1 MTAKPRPI
9 QKMLL
14 RTFLYI
20 GIDLI
25 IINLAFAFAMMLR
38 FNLNLHNETYLR
50 FIAALQRLTPYL
62 SLIGIGCFALTGL
75 YRRLWKY
82 AGLEEIFFI
91 AFGSGLTV
99 SLTYG
104 FARLVDIYQWLP
116 KSVSLPRSVYIIAWF
131 IITFLTVFTRMGGRA
146 IWRIIWRTTKKSV
159 QNRVMIVGAGWAGAT
174 VIRDIRE
181 AGKSTVVIA
190 VDDDP
195 AKTGTRISRVKV
207 LFSTENIP
215 EYARRYSIN
224 EIIIAIPSANAEAR
238 RRIINICAQT
248 DCKLRYV
255 PMLSDVVD
263 GKPQMGAIRDVSI
276 ADLLCRDEVKL
287 DMASIEGYLTEKV
300 VLVTGGGGSIGSELC
315 RQIARFSPKKLIIFD
330 IYENNAYELLYELRQ
345 KYGSALNAQVLIGSI
360 RDMKRLEAVFEEH
373 HPDVVFHAAAH
384 KHVPLME
391 DSPAEAVKN
400 NVGGTLNVALCADKY
415 HVKQYVQ
422 LSTDKAVNPTN
433 VMGATK
439 RITELIIQYMA
450 ARSQTQYMAVRFGNV
465 LGSNG
470 SVIPLFKRQIAAGGP
485 VTLTHP
491 DMERYFMTIP
501 EASQLVLQAGA
512 SKRSG
517 AVFIL
522 DMGTPVKIA
531 DLARNLVRLSGF
543 TPGKDIELKYIG
555 LRPGEKLYEE
565 LMKPEERAK
574 MAKTHHEQIFIAP
587 PIDLDYSRFEEH
599 LQELLDRAVTD
610 PDNIR
615 AAIREFVPEFHQ
627 NELKREAAEKQTA

>member
-1 MTAKPRPI
+1 MSVTPKAKQRMI
-9 QKMLL
+9 IRTILFILL
-14 RTFLYI
+14 DL
-20 GIDLI
+20 LI
-25 IINLAFAFAMMLR
+25 INAAYSFAMMLR
-38 FNLNLHNETYLR
+38 FNLNLTSASYIK
-50 FIAALQRLTPYL
+50 FAGALQRLVPYL
-62 SLIGIGCFALTGL
+62 SLISIGCFAVTGL

-82 AGLEEIFFI
+82 AGMGEIFLI
-91 AFGSGLTV
+91 ALGSGISIV
-99 SLTYG
+99 LTYG
-104 FARLVDIYQWLP
+104 FARMVDIFDLLAR
-116 KSVSLPRSVYIIAWF
+116 SVSLPRSVYIIAWF
-131 IITFLTVFTRMGGRA
+131 VITFMTVFTRMGGRA
-146 IWRIIWRTTKKSV
+146 LWRFVWHSARRSV
-159 QNRVMIVGAGWAGAT
+159 QRRVMIVGAGWAGANI
-174 VIRDIRE
+174 IRDLRN
-181 AGKSTVVIA
+181 ANDAHVSIA

-195 AKTGTRISRVKV
+195 AKAGTRINRVKV
-207 LFSTENIP
+207 LYSTENIP
-215 EYARRYSIN
+215 EYVRRYNIT
-224 EIIIAIPSANAEAR
+224 EIIIAMPSANAEDK
-238 RRIINICAQT
+238 RRIINICTQT
-248 DCKLRYV
+248 DCKLRFV
-255 PMLSDVVD
+255 PMLSEVVD

-287 DMASIEGYLTEKV
+287 DTESISSYLTDKV

-345 KYGSALNAQVLIGSI
+345 KYGAALNAQVLIGSI
-360 RDMKRLEAVFEEH
+360 RDMKRLEAVFAENRPE
-373 HPDVVFHAAAH
+373 VVFHAAAH

-415 HVKQYVQ
+415 GVKQYVQ

-450 ARSQTQYMAVRFGNV
+450 ARSKTQYMAVRFGNV

-470 SVIPLFKRQIAAGGP
+470 SVIPLFKRQIAEGGP

-512 SKRSG
+512 SRRSG

-543 TPGKDIELKYIG
+543 TPGKDIELKFIG

-587 PIDLDYSRFEEH
+587 PIELDYSRFEEH
-599 LQELLDRAVTD
+599 LQELLNKAVTD

-615 AAIREFVPEFHQ
+615 AAIREFVPEFRQ
-627 NELKREAAEKQTA
+627 NEEKRESAEKASA

>member
-1 MTAKPRPI
+1 MTSTPKSYQRTI
-9 QKMLL
+9 L
-14 RTFLYI
+14 RTVLYI
-20 GIDLI
+20 GIDVI
-25 IINLAFAFAMMLR
+25 VINLAFAFAMMLR
-38 FNLNLHNETYLR
+38 FNLNLQNATYLH
-50 FIAALQRLTPYL
+50 FFAALQRLMPYL
-62 SLIGIGCFALTGL
+62 SVIGVVCFAITGL
-75 YRRLWKY
+75 YRWLWKY

-91 AFGSGLTV
+91 ALGSGLTV
-99 SLTYG
+99 TATYA
-104 FARLVDIYQWLP
+104 FARLVDIFSLLP

-131 IITFLTVFTRMGGRA
+131 VIIFLTVFTRMGGRA
-146 IWRIIWRTTKKSV
+146 VWRALW
-159 QNRVMIVGAGWAGAT
+159 QNTRKNAANRGMIVGAGWAGAT
-174 VIRDIRE
+174 TIRDIRL

-195 AKTGTRISRVKV
+195 AKAGTRISRVKV
-207 LFSTENIP
+207 LYSTENIP

-224 EIIIAIPSANAEAR
+224 EIIIAIPSANAEAK
-238 RRIINICAQT
+238 RRIMGICAET
-248 DCKLRYV
+248 GCKLRYV

-276 ADLLCRDEVKL
+276 ADLLCRDEVRL
-287 DMASIEGYLTEKV
+287 DMDSISSYLTDKV

-315 RQIARFSPKKLIIFD
+315 RQIVRFSPKKLIIFD

-345 KYGSALNAQVLIGSI
+345 KYGADLNAQVLIGSI
-360 RDMKRLEAVFEEH
+360 RDMKRLEAVFDEYR
-373 HPDVVFHAAAH
+373 PDVVFHAAAH

-450 ARSQTQYMAVRFGNV
+450 NRSQTQYMAVRFGNV

-470 SVIPLFKRQIAAGGP
+470 SVIPLFKKQIAAGGP

-512 SKRSG
+512 SRRSG

-531 DLARNLVRLSGF
+531 DLAKNLVRLSGF
-543 TPGKDIELKYIG
+543 TPGKDIELKYVG

-587 PIDLDYSRFEEH
+587 PIDLDYTNFEAQLH
-599 LQELLDRAVTD
+599 ELLEHAVSD
-610 PDNIR
+610 PENIR
-615 AAIREFVPEFHQ
+615 DAIRKFVPEFHQ
-627 NELKREAAEKQTA
+627 NELKRESAEQQTA